1 MPNLKSILVT
11 AVIAIV
17 ATAVV
22 WRVAAARKAVYGA

>member
-1 MPNLKSILVT
+1 MPSVRTILVT

-22 WRVAAARKAVYGA
+22 WRWKAARSAVYGA